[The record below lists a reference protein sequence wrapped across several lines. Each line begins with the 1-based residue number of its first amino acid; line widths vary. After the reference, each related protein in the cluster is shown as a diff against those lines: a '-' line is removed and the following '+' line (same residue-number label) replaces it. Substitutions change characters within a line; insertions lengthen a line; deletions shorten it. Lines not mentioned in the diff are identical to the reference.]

1 MRKKSIYILIILLI
15 VVLALVVSRSRLRV
29 REKPAATP
37 AETPA
42 ETETA
47 PTETVQPAPTEIQPV
62 EVQTLFSGDI
72 REMEEKAGET
82 EEGTKEKELRVDI
95 EVSATGFKPKEF
107 TVKSGQKVILVFKS
121 IDETHVI
128 RFDDPKMAK
137 VKVSMIKGETRGVT
151 FTAPEQGDYAF
162 YCAVPGHRE
171 RGEEGV
177 MKVR

>member
-29 REKPAATP
+29 GEKPAT
-37 AETPA
+37 TPA

-47 PTETVQPAPTEIQPV
+47 PTETVQPAPTEIQPI
-62 EVQTLFSGDI
+62 EAQTLFSEDI
-72 REMEEKAGET
+72 EEMEEKAGET
-82 EEGTKEKELRVDI
+82 EEGGKEEGVRVDI
-95 EVSATGFKPKEF
+95 EVSAAGFKPKEF
-107 TVKSGQKVILVFKS
+107 TVKSGQKVVLVFKS
-121 IDETHVI
+121 IDETHVV

-171 RGEEGV
+171 RGEEGI